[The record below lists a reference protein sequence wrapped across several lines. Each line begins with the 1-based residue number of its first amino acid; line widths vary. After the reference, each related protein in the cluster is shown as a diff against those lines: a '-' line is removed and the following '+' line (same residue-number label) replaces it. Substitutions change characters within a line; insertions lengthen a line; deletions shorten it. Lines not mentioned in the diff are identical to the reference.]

1 MAGYAAEDSQ
11 MESDWDGRQLL
22 EYGNAVEDEVDC
34 TVKVADGFSE
44 SQRQG
49 TDVGPS
55 NITLRLKECR
65 FSDSSPPEIL

>member
-49 TDVGPS
+49 GWHGCGSEQYYSTSERV
-55 NITLRLKECR
+55 
-65 FSDSSPPEIL
+65 